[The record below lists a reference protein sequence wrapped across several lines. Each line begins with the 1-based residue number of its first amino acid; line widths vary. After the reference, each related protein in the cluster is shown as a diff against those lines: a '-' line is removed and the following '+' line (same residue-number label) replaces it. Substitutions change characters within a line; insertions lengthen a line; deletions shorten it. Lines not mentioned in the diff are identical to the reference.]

1 MGEGPLPFLILFLK
15 VTVLF
20 GSSEGQLQFRRW
32 QHQGLERLHLLYAP
46 LSAEENTS
54 LPLWLLCPGTNVD
67 ALSMVSI
74 ADLTSL
80 AEEFSTAL
88 VVLQG
93 VDLRLNVGADA
104 RAIDGRPDDI
114 GYTKAVIADAG
125 KRIRI
130 DDQQIYCIGS
140 SRGARFCSRLA
151 SELHFPALAGL
162 LLNAGLRLP
171 RPNNASMQL
180 PIIAMHDLKDKV
192 NPYDGHGA
200 AYWQESVPEAVQA
213 WADFNQCK
221 SKTPRQSVPTMESLG
236 PMWLER
242 HVDCESFAEVWI
254 MVTDTGRHSWPGKAF
269 VEIGWQFLQLQSARR
284 QGEVPKPAGE
294 NWPDEWPLYTE
305 GAATVLSISWPL
317 LLGSTSML

>member
-15 VTVLF
+15 VMVLF
-20 GSSEGQLQFRRW
+20 GYHGQLQFRRW

-74 ADLTSL
+74 TDLTSL
-80 AEEFSTAL
+80 AEDFSTAL
-88 VVLQG
+88 AVLQG

-104 RAIDGRPDDI
+104 RAIPGQPDDI
-114 GYTKAVIADAG
+114 SYTKAVIADAG

-151 SELHFPALAGL
+151 SELHGALAGL

-180 PIIAMHDLKDKV
+180 PIITMHDLRDKV
-192 NPYDGHGA
+192 NPYNGQGA
-200 AYWQESVPEAVQA
+200 AYWQESVPEAVEA
-213 WADFNQCK
+213 WADFNGCK
-221 SKTPRQSVPTMESLG
+221 SKTPRQSVPTIEALG

-269 VEIGWQFLQLQSARR
+269 VEIGWQFLQLQRARR
-284 QGEVPKPAGE
+284 SGNMPSELSEALGE
-294 NWPDEWPLYTE
+294 NWPDEWPLYT
-305 GAATVLSISWPL
+305 GAATVLSISWL
-317 LLGSTSML
+317 LLGSTSVL